1 MPRGVNGFATQSAV
15 GAPSNC
21 GTRRKAGMA
30 TGPRLPTLSQS
41 SQSNPAEK
49 SASAVAD
56 ASGWE
61 KKSASAVA
69 EAQVA
74 KRSCGSSD
82 PPQSRGDLPA
92 HIWAAVVPFL
102 LHHLPQTHVYRN
114 SYTVELRR
122 WSPTRHYGHCGQ
134 SCPCCRSHNP
144 EDAHPDCNCEQ
155 CYLGWVL
162 TTVSRQA
169 CATTQAYAASW
180 STRG

>member
-1 MPRGVNGFATQSAV
+1 
-15 GAPSNC
+15 
-21 GTRRKAGMA
+21 MA

-69 EAQVA
+69 EAQA
-74 KRSCGSSD
+74 KNWGVSD

-102 LHHLPQTHVYRN
+102 LRHPPL
-114 SYTVELRR
+114 TVDGSLRR
-122 WSPTRHYGHCGQ
+122 WWPGHHYMSCGQ
-134 SCPCCRSHNP
+134 GCPCCRSHNL

-155 CYLGWVL
+155 CYLAWVL
-162 TTVSRQA
+162 TTVSHQA
-169 CATTQAYAASW
+169 CATTQAYAASL
-180 STRG
+180 STTLRRHSWQRQQLGIRWVAYQVG